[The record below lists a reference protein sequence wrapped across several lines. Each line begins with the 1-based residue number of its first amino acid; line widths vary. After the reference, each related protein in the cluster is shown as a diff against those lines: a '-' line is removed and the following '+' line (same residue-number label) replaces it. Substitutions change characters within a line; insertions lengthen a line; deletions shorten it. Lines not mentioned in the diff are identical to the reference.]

1 MKGDFKTAQS
11 LQNWLVE
18 HRQVPEDVAEEVA
31 SPLFLGGYKRQSS
44 LLNIPMELLRELKIK
59 GPFQVTLFNTLKEP
73 GPIPQQQ
80 QQVR

>member
-18 HRQVPEDVAEEVA
+18 HRQVPEAVAQDVA
-31 SPLFLGGYKRQSS
+31 STLFLGGHKFPSS
-44 LLNIPMELLRELKIK
+44 LLNIPLELLGSLDIT
-59 GPFQVTLFNTLKEP
+59 GPSRVILFNKLKDL
-73 GPIPQQQ
+73 GPQQQ